1 MTILLLLAYIA
12 AIVLAV
18 IDQLIKVWAV
28 GNLQGQPERPFL
40 QIGSFDWMH
49 LRFVENNGAAFSI
62 LAGSKWFLIG
72 FSALMIAICLILMQ
86 KLGKKHRWL
95 LITMPL
101 IAGGGL
107 GNLIDRVFRDGLV
120 VDFLDFQLMNFAVFN
135 FADVC
140 VSVGVILMA
149 ICLLFVEK
157 DEPSAKKLKKARTL
171 ENAEQVGELGKA
183 DTTPDAEE
191 LPDA

>member
-1 MTILLLLAYIA
+1 MTILFLLAYVA

-49 LRFVENNGAAFSI
+49 LRFVENDGAAFSI
-62 LAGSKWFLIG
+62 LSGSKWFLIG

-95 LITMPL
+95 LIVMPL

-107 GNLIDRVFRDGLV
+107 GNLIDRVFRGGLV

-157 DEPSAKKLKKARTL
+157 DEPSAKKLKKAKTL
-171 ENAEQVGELGKA
+171 ENAEQVGELNDA
-183 DTTPDAEE
+183 ETHPDAEE
-191 LPDA
+191 YPDA